1 MGVIGVSKQMQEI
14 LKEVE
19 NDVNTAIDNSLK
31 TTGKQAKARLKEV
44 SPKDHGDYSEGW
56 TYTRTDKK
64 GITVHNSKYP
74 GLTHLLNN
82 GHVIVN
88 QYGRQPGRVNG
99 DNHIKNV
106 ETEFNERFE
115 EEIMKELNKG

>member
-1 MGVIGVSKQMQEI
+1 MAIGISKQMQEI

-19 NDVNTAIDNSLK
+19 DDVNTAIDRSLK

-44 SPKDHGDYSEGW
+44 SPKEHGDYSKGW
-56 TYTRTDKK
+56 TYTRTDDKEV
-64 GITVHNSKYP
+64 TVYNSKYP

-82 GHVIVN
+82 GHAIVN
-88 QYGRQPGRVNG
+88 QHGSYGRVNG

-115 EEIMKELNKG
+115 EEIIKQLNKD

>member
-19 NDVNTAIDNSLK
+19 GDVNDAIAKSLN
-31 TTGKQAKARLKEV
+31 TTGKQAKTKLQEV
-44 SPKDHGDYSEGW
+44 SPKEHGDYAKGW
-56 TYTRTDKK
+56 TYKRTDDKEV
-64 GITVHNSKYP
+64 TVCNSKYP

-82 GHVIVN
+82 GHAIVN

-99 DNHIKNV
+99 DNHIQNV

-115 EEIMKELNKG
+115 EEIIKQLNKD